1 MTTTTPFV
9 VVVVVVLLLSS
20 ESRSLLYSR
29 DNIPHKSIPI
39 LDSPIFC
46 KLEGGGSSS
55 SFFLNPKLEKSKNSS
70 SF

>member
-1 MTTTTPFV
+1 MTTTTTPVVV

-46 KLEGGGSSS
+46 KLEGGGLLFF
-55 SFFLNPKLEKSKNSS
+55 FFLKP
-70 SF
+70 